1 MRKVFIAVS
10 ALVIIA
16 TIIGFAFLFHDEL
29 TYESN
34 DDKYGILSIYLF
46 GPLAV
51 FIILSEFTISHGI
64 LYFTS
69 FEWKTKLK
77 DILNGI
83 AMALV
88 IFIPAFGLLIPE
100 LILISFFALILITLI
115 YFVIV
120 IMERSRALLNKIKQH
135 KNAENSQGDS

>member
-46 GPLAV
+46 GPLL
-51 FIILSEFTISHGI
+51 FS
-64 LYFTS
+64 
-69 FEWKTKLK
+69 
-77 DILNGI
+77 
-83 AMALV
+83 
-88 IFIPAFGLLIPE
+88 
-100 LILISFFALILITLI
+100 
-115 YFVIV
+115 
-120 IMERSRALLNKIKQH
+120 
-135 KNAENSQGDS
+135 